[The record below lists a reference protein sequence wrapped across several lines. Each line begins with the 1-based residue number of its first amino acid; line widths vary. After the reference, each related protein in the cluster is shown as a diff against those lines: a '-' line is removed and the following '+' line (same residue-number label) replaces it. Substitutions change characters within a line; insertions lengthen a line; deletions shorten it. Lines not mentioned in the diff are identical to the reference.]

1 MTLQRRVV
9 VRCQDGLHA
18 RPAMQFAELLRDF
31 KASVTLTR
39 SGRPVDGKSILDLLT
54 LAADCGA
61 ELVVDGDGEDEELA
75 MKVVVDFL
83 EGTCS

>member
-1 MTLQRRVV
+1 
-9 VRCQDGLHA
+9 
-18 RPAMQFAELLRDF
+18 MQFAELLRDF

-39 SGRPVDGKSILDLLT
+39 SGRPVDGKSILELLT

-61 ELVVDGDGEDEELA
+61 ELVVDVDGEDEELA